1 MMNMKMMKT
10 MLKKARIRKTRKSL
24 KLVEKKTTVKILLVN
39 DLQRKENTRVR
50 LNLIRKRKSNKNMVT
65 IVLNLLIVKEKKQ
78 RWMSMMQF

>member
-1 MMNMKMMKT
+1 MNMKMMKT